1 MIIVNLYQVTFTN
14 IFYVSVTTFTYYR
27 VVGGYHGQKS
37 DMNKKR
43 ETIEGQ
49 RKSYYVTSADL
60 SKQIKDL
67 NKTRAFTS
75 EVDLHIMS
83 NFIRGCC
90 QDRTKGI
97 NE

>member
-1 MIIVNLYQVTFTN
+1 MDK
-14 IFYVSVTTFTYYR
+14 
-27 VVGGYHGQKS
+27 KS

-97 NE
+97 NQRNVKALKDATKFLMS